1 MANTNITIRID
12 ERLKAELQKLMS
24 NLGLDMTTF
33 FTLAAKQAVR
43 EQAIPFNVSMNVGKY
58 NERDYEFARK
68 NTKYNDKGVP
78 VISKDD
84 EWLEE
89 TEWDDIF
96 EDVKKEH
103 ERKKSKQR

>member
-12 ERLKAELQKLMS
+12 ERLKADLQKLMS

-33 FTLAAKQAVR
+33 FILAAKQAVR
-43 EQAIPFNVSMNVGKY
+43 EQAIPFNVSMNVGTY
-58 NERDYEFARK
+58 NATDYEFARK
-68 NTKYNDKGVP
+68 YTKFNAVGVL

-96 EDVKKEH
+96 EELKKEH
-103 ERKKSKQR
+103 ERKQ